1 MALVDVPDLVS
12 EFTDVQPVKLL
23 AVPQQKEVAVES
35 FPALIVP
42 FNCAV
47 VLLNPVAAT
56 EVAVGAVIYL

>member
-23 AVPQQKEVAVES
+23 AVPQQNEVVVES
-35 FPALIVP
+35 LPGFTVP

-56 EVAVGAVIYL
+56 VVVVGAVMYL